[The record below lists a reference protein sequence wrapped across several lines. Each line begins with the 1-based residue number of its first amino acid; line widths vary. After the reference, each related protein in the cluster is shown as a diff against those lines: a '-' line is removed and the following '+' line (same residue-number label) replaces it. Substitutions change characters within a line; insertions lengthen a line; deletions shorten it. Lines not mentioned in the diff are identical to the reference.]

1 MSLISTED
9 LARWFG
15 ARAGQ
20 LLNTTVN
27 QLARD
32 GLAPVCITGSLAQNT
47 GELQDRRGNIKPLPI
62 VSHVSG
68 VPGPLQERSR
78 PFRTDDGRTSWV
90 LAGDMGGRDSEQA
103 IYELVPLAKI
113 NLHDVLV
120 RVSCNGTTYRFTR
133 YVAGWK
139 LERIA
144 A

>member
-15 ARAGQ
+15 ARAKG
-20 LLNTTVN
+20 LLSTTID

-32 GLAPVCITGSLAQNT
+32 GLAPVCITGSFAQNT
-47 GELQDRRGNIKPLPI
+47 GELQGRRGNTKPLP
-62 VSHVSG
+62 VVRHVSG
-68 VPGPLQERSR
+68 VPRRLREQSR
-78 PFRTDDGRTSWV
+78 PLRTDDGCTSWV
-90 LAGDMGGRDSEQA
+90 LDGELGGASEKT
-103 IYELVPLAKI
+103 IYEMVPLAKI
-113 NLHDVLV
+113 DLHDVLV